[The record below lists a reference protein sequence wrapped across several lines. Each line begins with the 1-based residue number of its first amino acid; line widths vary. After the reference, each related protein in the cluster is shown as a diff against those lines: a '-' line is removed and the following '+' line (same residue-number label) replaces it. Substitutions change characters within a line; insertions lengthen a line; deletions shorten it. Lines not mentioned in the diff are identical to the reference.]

1 MAPSAFFRSC
11 AAVAFVS
18 ALCASHDAF
27 AIFIASEPW
36 TKPASRGQ
44 STEAYM
50 ELTSTEGATLVG
62 VRCDTAKRVELRP
75 PGVSA
80 KPVSELA
87 LPAGQKILLAPKAT
101 RVILRGVGR
110 TLKLGDHVPMVLVV
124 QSADGSRQEIPLEAE
139 VRLHSPT
146 YDHLHGHHH

>member
-1 MAPSAFFRSC
+1 VTASALVRGFAALAFF
-11 AAVAFVS
+11 AA
-18 ALCASHDAF
+18 HDAF

-44 STEAYM
+44 STEAYV
-50 ELTSTEGATLVG
+50 ELTSTDGATLVG
-62 VRCDTAKRVELRP
+62 VRCDMAKRIEIQP
-75 PGVSA
+75 PGTSA

-87 LPAGQKILLAPKAT
+87 LPAGQKIVLAPKAY
-101 RVILRGVGR
+101 RLVLRNLGR

-124 QSADGSRQEIPLEAE
+124 QATEGSKQEIPLEAE

-146 YDHLHGHHH
+146 YDHQHGHHH

>member
-1 MAPSAFFRSC
+1 MATSALLRSC
-11 AAVAFVS
+11 TALVFLS
-18 ALCASHDAF
+18 AMGASHDAF

-44 STEAYM
+44 TTEAYM
-50 ELTSTEGATLVG
+50 ELTSTEGATVVG
-62 VRCDTAKRVELRP
+62 VRCNSAKRVEIQP

-87 LPAGQKILLAPKAT
+87 LPSGKKMLLAPKAY
-101 RVILRGVGR
+101 RIVLRNVGR

>member
-1 MAPSAFFRSC
+1 MTASALVRAFAALAFF
-11 AAVAFVS
+11 AA
-18 ALCASHDAF
+18 HDAS

-50 ELTSTEGATLVG
+50 ELTSTDGATLVG
-62 VRCDTAKRVELRP
+62 VRCETAKRIEIRP
-75 PGVSA
+75 PGTGA

-87 LPAGQKILLAPKAT
+87 LPAGKKILLAPKAY
-101 RVILRGVGR
+101 RVALHSVDR

-124 QSADGSRQEIPLEAE
+124 QAADGSRQEIPLEAE

-146 YDHLHGHHH
+146 YDHQHGHHH